1 MEDQR
6 KAVIYALCEPDGETV
21 RYIGKTLE
29 GRVHLRFKRHL
40 HDHSKETSH
49 KKNWIVSLK
58 NVGQRP
64 VMKILA
70 TVPREEWDYWEVFYI
85 TKHRLAGCDLTN
97 LDGGGWGPDK
107 WTEERLAALRVSLS
121 SPGYLDKVSG
131 ENHFFNRR
139 PETRANHQAALNKE
153 EYKVQFRGEN
163 NPMNRGDARA
173 NQLAAVR
180 TPEQRAIRKKTM
192 TELNQREDVVA
203 NKIAALKLRA
213 KVFKL
218 TKGGVV
224 RTFTGRDA
232 AMVFLGISDPTL
244 RAAVKRGER
253 DGWKIECL
261 GTVASNPD

>member
-29 GRVHLRFKRHL
+29 GREHIRFKRHL
-40 HDHSKETSH
+40 HDHAKETSH

-58 NVGQRP
+58 NAGQRP

-70 TVPREEWDYWEVFYI
+70 TVPREEWNYWEVFYI
-85 TKHRLAGCDLTN
+85 TEYRLAGCDLTN

-121 SPGYLDKVSG
+121 TPGYLDKVSG
-131 ENHFFNRR
+131 ENHFFNRK
-139 PETRANHQAALNKE
+139 PETRANHQAAVSKE
-153 EYKVQFRGEN
+153 EYKAQFRGEN
-163 NPMNRGDARA
+163 NPMNHGDARA

-192 TELNQREDVVA
+192 TELGKNPEFVA
-203 NKIAALKLRA
+203 KKLAALKLRT

-218 TKGGVV
+218 TRGDVVKTLTGNKEGELLFGVS
-224 RTFTGRDA
+224 G
-232 AMVFLGISDPTL
+232 PTWL
-244 RAAVKRGER
+244 AAVKHGER
-253 DGWKIECL
+253 GGWKIECL
-261 GTVASNPD
+261 GTVASQ